1 MDFPAE
7 DALVAIV
14 DRYARLLSDV
24 EGELGQRSL
33 VLPNGQSFPDHFTP
47 DLAGARTL
55 VERMLAH
62 AGMDDVPLTTRVVDE
77 FGAEAESHGCSS
89 GCQVPVEANGAVPR
103 LVDDGEGWTL
113 NVPAYELSHPVVLT
127 STIAR
132 ALGHVFLV
140 EALPTGRPIEAP
152 ADLTADYAAVAL
164 GFGPLL
170 LEGAYVYSKGCGG
183 PRVAQVTR
191 AGVSELGV
199 LTALFLRM
207 GGHSLRAALKDLGT
221 TQGAV
226 LKEAHEWA
234 ESNSDLV
241 AKLKKDPSR
250 VAAGD
255 YELASAAPWLVRL
268 FKKKPRADEIPAPK
282 RKPAPVDPKAS
293 ELRALVDEALA
304 ASHTEAE

>member
-14 DRYARLLSDV
+14 ERYARLLSDV
-24 EGELGQRSL
+24 ESELGPRGL
-33 VLPNGQSFPDHFTP
+33 VLPNGQSFPDRFTP
-47 DLAGARTL
+47 DAEGARTL
-55 VERMLAH
+55 VARMLAH
-62 AGMDDVPLTTRVVDE
+62 AGLEDVPLTTRVVDE

-89 GCQVPVEANGAVPR
+89 GCQVPAEADGSVPR

-113 NVPAYELSHPVVLT
+113 NVPAYELMHPVVLT

-140 EALPTGRPIEAP
+140 ESLPPGRPIEAP

-164 GFGPLL
+164 GLGPLL

-191 AGVSELGV
+191 AGLSELGV
-199 LTALFLRM
+199 LTALHLRM
-207 GGHSLRAALKDLGT
+207 GGHSLRATLKDLGT
-221 TQGAV
+221 TQAAV
-226 LKEAHEWA
+226 LREAHEWA
-234 ESNSDLV
+234 ESNGELV
-241 AKLKKDPSR
+241 AKLLKDPAR

-255 YELASAAPWLVRL
+255 YELASASPWLVRL
-268 FKKKPRADEIPAPK
+268 FKKKPRKDEAPAT
-282 RKPAPVDPKAS
+282 RSKPAALDPKVS
-293 ELRALVDEALA
+293 ELRALVDEALS
-304 ASHTEAE
+304 ASHSEAE